1 MPFGLSRA
9 EVTVT
14 PSVGIAATRRS
25 TDTPLG
31 LLRDADAA
39 MYRAKERGRDRAE
52 LFDARLREDV
62 VARLDIERELRHALE
77 HDGLVVHYQPV
88 VRLTTGALA
97 GFEALLR
104 WAHPA
109 RGLLVP
115 ADFQSVA
122 EDSGLMR
129 PIGAWLRGEVC
140 RTAARW
146 HHEHPE
152 WGPFVTGI
160 NLSAAELSD
169 PNLATTIA
177 KTVRDSDLDPALLS
191 IEVTEHALLADSEA
205 THQLLAAL
213 RELGVQL
220 ALDEFGAGP
229 SPLLHLKEV
238 PLNQVKI
245 DRGFIHGL
253 GLDPVDDAIVDAI
266 VDLAQQL
273 ELTSGALGVDTA
285 AQAARLQANGCP
297 LAQGDWCASPMPSA
311 LAEAWA
317 QRHLPT

>member
-1 MPFGLSRA
+1 
-9 EVTVT
+9 T
-14 PSVGIAATRRS
+14 
-25 TDTPLG
+25 
-31 LLRDADAA
+31 
-39 MYRAKERGRDRAE
+39 
-52 LFDARLREDV
+52 
-62 VARLDIERELRHALE
+62 ERELRHALE
-77 HDGLVVHYQPV
+77 HDGLVVHYQPIV
-88 VRLTTGALA
+88 QLATGALA

-104 WAHPA
+104 WAHPT

-115 ADFQSVA
+115 ADFVSVA

-129 PIGAWLRGEVC
+129 PIGEWVRSEVS

-146 HHEHPE
+146 HQEHPE
-152 WGPFVTGI
+152 WGSFVTSV

-177 KTVRDSDLDPALLS
+177 KTVRDSDLDPTLLS
-191 IEVTEHALLADSEA
+191 VEVTEHALLADAEA
-205 THQLLAAL
+205 TRQLFAAL
-213 RELGVQL
+213 QELGVQL

-253 GLDPVDDAIVDAI
+253 GLSPVDDAIVDAI

-273 ELTSGALGVDTA
+273 ALTSVALGVDTA
-285 AQAARLQANGCP
+285 DQAERLRANGCD
-297 LAQGDWCASPMPSA
+297 LAQGDWCASPMPSG

-317 QRHLPT
+317 QRHLPA